1 MAKKFAPMKHWRFS
15 KANRI
20 PLYKQLEHAMVRDIR
35 HGHYRVGDLLPSI
48 SEMDAELSLGRV
60 TIVNAFRELV
70 KDGYAVACHGRGH
83 FVSESGDKVLV
94 GMVLPI
100 HAYYFLQVYVNLVS
114 GVQAEAERQR
124 HRIVFQSSDEDPDR
138 FTRAI
143 DDLVLNMGCRWI
155 IAVPPMQPRTGEVS
169 MEAIRHLRRRRRKM
183 DGLVIV
189 DREAPA
195 DFAQIRQNRTKGEL
209 MLLDH
214 ACANGARHLAFLDG
228 EVYGKNRKRDLAKAA
243 TERKADITF
252 LPAENPEANL
262 AKIRREGYDAVLCG
276 SDIHARRLLNLAGEN
291 PGFKVAGYD
300 ATPIATAF
308 HPRITTVNP
317 DLMAMGRL
325 AFEMLAS
332 KQTATP
338 AVHYVDPILVPGET
352 L

>member
-1 MAKKFAPMKHWRFS
+1 MAKKFEPMKHWRFS
-15 KANRI
+15 KAERM
-20 PLYKQLEHAMVRDIR
+20 PLYKQLEHAMIRDIR

-70 KDGYAVACHGRGH
+70 KDGYAIACHGRGH

-94 GMVLPI
+94 GLVLPI

-114 GVQAEAERQR
+114 GVQAEAERLR

-138 FTRAI
+138 FMRAI
-143 DDLVLNMGCRWI
+143 DDLVLNMGCRWV

-169 MEAIRHLRRRRRKM
+169 MEAIRHLRRRRRRM

-195 DFAQIRQNRTKGEL
+195 DFAQIRQDRAQGER
-209 MLLDH
+209 MLLEH
-214 ACANGARHLAFLDG
+214 AGAAGARRIAFLDG
-228 EVYGKNRKRDLAKAA
+228 EVYGKDRAKRLAKAA
-243 TERKADITF
+243 AGLNAEIDFIA
-252 LPAENPEANL
+252 AENADANL
-262 AKIRREGYDAVLCG
+262 AAIREGGYDAVLCG

-308 HPRITTVNP
+308 PPRITTVNP
-317 DLMAMGRL
+317 NLMAMGRL
-325 AFEMLAS
+325 AFEMLAGN
-332 KQTATP
+332 KTATP
-338 AVHYVDPILVPGET
+338 SVQLVDPILVPGET